1 MLSWRKSN
9 VFNWFCFFSV
19 TDSVVQAVSISLPT
33 KLTSLSIAK
42 VDCFIDSTVDLP
54 IGCFLSMSVE
64 FFFKNSSVNTLLCQ
78 TAYDG
83 PVLSE
88 VVGDMNC
95 GMVTSSSEERTFR
108 LNFKGDRASHE
119 GGTLTCSISCTQV
132 STSSSKSSGPL
143 KFSVTTSTYITYTIW
158 IGAHTHSCA
167 SLIFILTIF
176 MLLIIKMRIGRQYHR
191 SWSSQNCSLN

>member
-1 MLSWRKSN
+1 M
-9 VFNWFCFFSV
+9 
-19 TDSVVQAVSISLPT
+19 VQAVSISLPT

-143 KFSVTTSTYITYTIW
+143 KFSVTTSTYITYTI
-158 IGAHTHSCA
+158 
-167 SLIFILTIF
+167 
-176 MLLIIKMRIGRQYHR
+176 
-191 SWSSQNCSLN
+191 